1 MRDSVPK
8 DLVSHTW
15 TQSLSVATAVPS
27 KADVVVIGGGIIGVS
42 TAWFLAKQGVSVAVC
57 EKGHIAGEQSGR
69 NWGWVR
75 QQGRDAREMPMIVES
90 LAIWRQL
97 AQELGEDVGYRQHGI
112 LYLAH
117 SDAQLARYAVWAK
130 LAEEF
135 ETGTRVIA
143 PKELRQLVP
152 GASGPWLG
160 ALYTPTDGRAEPHKA
175 TAALAR
181 AVQREGGSILTGCA
195 LRGIET
201 TQGQVSAVVT
211 ERGQIQTST
220 VLCAAGA
227 WTSMFCR
234 SLGIRLPQ
242 LRVRGTVART
252 APAPRVFEG
261 AMSDR
266 RLALRRREDGGYT
279 VAAASFIDHPITP
292 STLRF
297 GAQFG
302 RALLADARSMRLS
315 FGRPFFDELATPK
328 SWSLDEASPFEQRRV
343 LNPAPNPKALQH
355 IRKHLDATFPELAGI
370 PLVESW
376 AGMIETTP
384 DVVPVIDEVDGLR
397 GFHVATGFSGHG
409 FGIGPGA
416 GKAIAGLI
424 TGNDTG
430 PSLHEFRLSRFSDGT
445 RLSPQTTAG

>member
-1 MRDSVPK
+1 MRDPAPK
-8 DLVSHTW
+8 DLVARTW
-15 TQSLSVATAVPS
+15 TQDLRAATAIPS

-75 QQGRDAREMPMIVES
+75 QQGRDARELPMIVES
-90 LAIWRQL
+90 LRIWRQL
-97 AQELGEDVGYRQHGI
+97 AEELGEDVGYRQHGI

-117 SDAQLARYAVWAK
+117 SEAQLARYDAWAK

-135 ETGTRVIA
+135 ETGTRVLA
-143 PKELRQLVP
+143 RKELQQLIP

-181 AVQREGGSILTGCA
+181 AVEREGGSILTGCA
-195 LRGIET
+195 VRGIET
-201 TQGQVSAVVT
+201 TQGHVSAAIT
-211 ERGQIQTST
+211 EHGRIHTST

-252 APAPRVFEG
+252 APAAAVFEG

-266 RLALRRREDGGYT
+266 RLALRRRQDGGYT
-279 VAAASFIDHPITP
+279 VAPSSFIDHPITP

-315 FGRPFFDELATPK
+315 VGRPFFEELATPRT
-328 SWSLDEASPFEQRRV
+328 WSLDQPSPFEKRRV
-343 LNPAPNPKALQH
+343 LNPTPNPKALQH

-384 DVVPVIDEVDGLR
+384 DVVPVIDEVDGLS

-416 GKAIAGLI
+416 GKAIAGLL
-424 TGNDTG
+424 TGKEPG
-430 PSLHEFRLSRFSDGT
+430 PGLNEFRISRFSDGT